1 MSGGM
6 KAGGVALRLVLLT
19 LLLLGVGVLHT
30 LSHAGAHGGV
40 SASDAVAHSPQVQ
53 VQVQVHAALTDD
65 VGLPQNPDASSAAL
79 EHDDAQHR
87 AHTEGTPASD
97 CLALIPSGLWLL
109 PPSCTSTWTGMADLG
124 AGGADVAQDPGGGP
138 ARERLSVLRI

>member
-19 LLLLGVGVLHT
+19 LLLGVGVLHT

-40 SASDAVAHSPQVQ
+40 SASDAVAHSPQV
-53 VQVQVHAALTDD
+53 HAALADD
-65 VGLPQNPDASSAAL
+65 VGFPQNPDASAAAL

-109 PPSCTSTWTGMADLG
+109 PPSCTSTWAGMADL
-124 AGGADVAQDPGGGP
+124 AGGVDVAQDPDGGP
-138 ARERLSVLRI
+138 ARARLSVLRI

>member
-40 SASDAVAHSPQVQ
+40 SASDAVAQSHP
-53 VQVQVHAALTDD
+53 VHAALADD
-65 VGLPQNPDASSAAL
+65 VGLPQNPDASAAAP

-109 PPSCTSTWTGMADLG
+109 PPSCTSTWTGT
-124 AGGADVAQDPGGGP
+124 AGLARRADVAQDPGGGP
-138 ARERLSVLRI
+138 ARSRLSVLRI

>member
-1 MSGGM
+1 M

-30 LSHAGAHGGV
+30 LSHAGAQGGV
-40 SASDAVAHSPQVQ
+40 SASDAVAHSPQV
-53 VQVQVHAALTDD
+53 HAALADD
-65 VGLPQNPDASSAAL
+65 VGLPQNPDASAVAP
-79 EHDDAQHR
+79 ERDDAQHG

-124 AGGADVAQDPGGGP
+124 AGGADVAQDPGRGP
-138 ARERLSVLRI
+138 ARSRLSVLRI